1 MKLKQRCRFRDLPK
15 AEQKRQ
21 ADAATRE
28 LVEFVLSKMAT
39 DLDAIVLYAL
49 ANEFG
54 FGKHKL
60 RRAYDAVFNAKKEL
74 KERWLGNDNEII
86 EDAKRELKKI
96 GVDIELWDEQKRAWL
111 DGGYKDDPVWNS
123 VGKKEL

>member
-49 ANEFG
+49 ANDFVIVSKPSFFQFFFG
-54 FGKHKL
+54 
-60 RRAYDAVFNAKKEL
+60 
-74 KERWLGNDNEII
+74 I
-86 EDAKRELKKI
+86 EYGI
-96 GVDIELWDEQKRAWL
+96 VCS
-111 DGGYKDDPVWNS
+111 P
-123 VGKKEL
+123 